1 MTASPIRRRALA
13 LALLLPTLA
22 AAAPPPAGAETRR
35 VAPEAMAQ
43 IQLSFAPV
51 VKAAAPAVVN
61 IYAQR
66 VVTRRPSPF
75 AGNPFFQ
82 RFFGQAMPQ
91 GRRVENALGS
101 GVIVRSDGLVVT
113 NHHVVGD
120 ADQIR
125 AVLSD
130 RREFDAEVVLS
141 DPESDLVV
149 LRLKGAHD
157 LPALA
162 LRDPESE
169 GVEVG
174 DLVLAIGNPFGV
186 GQTVTSGIVSA
197 LARSR
202 AAPGG
207 GAGYYLQTDAAINPG
222 NSGGA
227 LVDMQGRL
235 LGINTAILS
244 RSGGSIGIGFAV
256 PAALVRQVVAQAEA
270 GRTTLARP
278 WAGLTGQPVDG
289 ALAEALGMES
299 PEGLVISKL
308 HPLSPFAAAGL
319 ARGDVILA
327 IDGRPVEAQAELEF
341 RLAALGL
348 GKAAQVDFLS
358 GGKPGRAS
366 LTLVPAPETPARDP
380 QRIGG
385 DTPMAGLTVA
395 NINPA
400 LGHELGLPLGTEGV
414 AVIDAAP
421 PSTRA
426 GFRKGDVI
434 RAINGREVD
443 SAAELARIARRG
455 PEAFDIRIE
464 RDGRVGALRFRR

>member
-1 MTASPIRRRALA
+1 MTIIAPRRAGLLALA
-13 LALLLPTLA
+13 LAA
-22 AAAPPPAGAETRR
+22 ALTAPSAGAEIARR
-35 VAPEAMAQ
+35 TPEGMAE
-43 IQLSFAPV
+43 IQLSFSPV

-61 IYAQR
+61 IYARR

-75 AGNPFFQ
+75 AGNPFFE

-101 GVIVRSDGLVVT
+101 GVIVTGDGLVVT

-120 ADQIR
+120 ASEIR
-125 AVLSD
+125 AVLAD

-149 LRLKGAHD
+149 LRLEGAEN
-157 LPALA
+157 LPALE

-256 PAALVRQVVAQAEA
+256 PSALVRQVVAQAEA
-270 GRTTLARP
+270 GRSTLARP
-278 WAGLTGQPVDG
+278 WSGLSGQPVDG
-289 ALAEALGMES
+289 AMAEALGMAS
-299 PEGLVISKL
+299 PEGLVISKI
-308 HPLSPFAAAGL
+308 HPLSPFASAGL

-327 IDGRPVEAQAELEF
+327 VDGRPVGTQAELEF

-348 GKAAQVDFLS
+348 GETAEVAFLS
-358 GGKPGRAS
+358 GGTARAAS
-366 LTLVPAPETPARDP
+366 LALAPAPETPARDP
-380 QRIGG
+380 RALVGR
-385 DTPMAGLTVA
+385 TPLGGLTVA
-395 NINPA
+395 NLNPA
-400 LGHELGLPLGTEGV
+400 LAHELGLPLGTEGV
-414 AVIDAAP
+414 AVVEVARP
-421 PSTRA
+421 TGRA
-426 GFRKGDVI
+426 GFRVGDVI
-434 RAINGREVD
+434 RAINGRDVAN
-443 SAAELARIARRG
+443 AAQLERLARKG
-455 PEAFDIRIE
+455 PYPEEVRIE
-464 RDGRVGALRFRR
+464 RGGRHGVLRFRR